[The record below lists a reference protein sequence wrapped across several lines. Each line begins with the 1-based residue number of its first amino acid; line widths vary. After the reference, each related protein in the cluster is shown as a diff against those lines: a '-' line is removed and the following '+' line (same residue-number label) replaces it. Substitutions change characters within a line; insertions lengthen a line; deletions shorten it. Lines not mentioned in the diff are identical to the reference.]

1 MYFYLFLWQKR
12 NPANL
17 YKHKANQGKA
27 IERIKVKQSSKKRL
41 WHNHAQKKREL
52 KLITCKL
59 NLNWRRTKSKV
70 VEIIKQIKW
79 KKKKNETLYMKRT
92 KELGLIIN
100 DP

>member
-1 MYFYLFLWQKR
+1 MYFYLFFWQKR

-27 IERIKVKQSSKKRL
+27 IKRIKAKQSGKKRL

-52 KLITCKL
+52 KLNTCKL

-70 VEIIKQIKW
+70 EEIIKQ
-79 KKKKNETLYMKRT
+79 T
-92 KELGLIIN
+92 
-100 DP
+100 